1 MTVNLLLAVALLAIA
16 APAEPVCYDELVF
29 APEPLH
35 NHSSSIVE
43 TPNGDLLVAWFRGRG
58 EKTDDTLVISGAR
71 KRKGADRWSEPFV
84 MADNQGLPDQN
95 PVLYIDPAGR
105 LYLWWISSL
114 ANTRETY
121 LLQYRTAT
129 DYEADGPPRWEW
141 NDTILRQP
149 QNLASVMEK
158 MAAGVDAKFG
168 KMFDFEEKYR
178 KRLEHGVRMARIDET
193 YLAEWQDRVWG
204 RLTGMLTW
212 MPRCQPIMLS
222 GSRMLIGLYSDVYC
236 TSLSC
241 FTNDGGQTW
250 EYGEPMADYGLI
262 QPALIQK
269 QDGTIVAYG
278 RDKGPLRY
286 IRVAES
292 KDGGLTWGNF
302 HDLEIRNPESSVSIT
317 KLQNGHWILLCND
330 LDGRDGRHGRSRLT
344 AYLSDDEGAAWRWR
358 RCIEDNHTPP
368 DDHPHA
374 SYPTVI
380 QTRDGMIHVTY
391 TYSPKPSET
400 IKHVWFNEEWVRA
413 GEESF

>member
-1 MTVNLLLAVALLAIA
+1 MNLLLAAILIA
-16 APAEPVCYDELVF
+16 AADAAAPVFFEELVF
-29 APEPLH
+29 PPEPMH

-43 TPNGDLLVAWFRGRG
+43 TPNGDLLVAWFHGRG
-58 EKTDDTLVISGAR
+58 EKTDDTLVINGAR
-71 KRKGADRWSEPFV
+71 RRKDADKWSNPFV
-84 MADNQGLPDQN
+84 MADNQNLPDQN
-95 PVLYIDPAGR
+95 SVLYIDPDGR

-121 LLQYRTAT
+121 LLRYRTAT
-129 DYEADGPPRWEW
+129 AYEADGPPTWEW
-141 NDTILRQP
+141 NDTIMCRP
-149 QNLASVMEK
+149 KNLVAVMDK
-158 MAAGVDAKFG
+158 ISAGVDAKFD

-193 YLAEWQDRVWG
+193 YMAAWQDRVWG

-222 GSRMLIGLYSDVYC
+222 DNRMMIGLYSDVYC

-241 FTNDGGQTW
+241 FTEDGGKTW

-262 QPALIQK
+262 QPAFIQK
-269 QDGTIVAYG
+269 KDGTIIAYG

-292 KDGGLTWGNF
+292 TDGGLTWGNF
-302 HDLEIRNPESSVSIT
+302 HDLKIRNPESSVSVT

-344 AYLSDDEGAAWRWR
+344 AYISDNEGATWKWR
-358 RCIEDNHTPP
+358 RNIEDNHRPP
-368 DDHPHA
+368 DDNPHA

-380 QTRDGMIHVTY
+380 QTRNGMIHVTFTY
-391 TYSPKPSET
+391 TPKPNET
-400 IKHVWFNEEWVRA
+400 IKHVWFNEEWVKE
-413 GEESF
+413 GEN

>member
-1 MTVNLLLAVALLAIA
+1 MNLLLAVTLIA
-16 APAEPVCYDELVF
+16 AADAAAPVFFEELVF
-29 APEPLH
+29 PPEPMH

-43 TPNGDLLVAWFRGRG
+43 TPNGDLLVAWFHGRG
-58 EKTDDTLVISGAR
+58 EKTDDTLVINGAR
-71 KRKGADRWSEPFV
+71 RRIDADKWSKPFV
-84 MADNQGLPDQN
+84 MADNQNLPDQN
-95 PVLYIDPAGR
+95 SVLYIDPDGR

-129 DYEADGPPRWEW
+129 AYEADGPPTWEW
-141 NDTILRQP
+141 NDTIMCRP
-149 QNLASVMEK
+149 KNLVAVMDK
-158 MAAGVDAKFG
+158 ISAGVDAKFD

-178 KRLEHGVRMARIDET
+178 KRLEHGLRMARIDDT
-193 YLAEWQDRVWG
+193 YMTDWQDRVWG

-222 GSRMLIGLYSDVYC
+222 DNRMMIGLYSDVYC

-241 FTNDGGQTW
+241 FTEDGGKTW

-262 QPALIQK
+262 QPAFIQK
-269 QDGTIVAYG
+269 KDGTIIAYG

-292 KDGGLTWGNF
+292 TDGGLTWGNF
-302 HDLEIRNPESSVSIT
+302 HDLKIRNPESSVSVT

-344 AYLSDDEGAAWRWR
+344 AYISDNEGATWKWR
-358 RCIEDNHTPP
+358 RNIEDNHRPP
-368 DDHPHA
+368 DDNPHA

-380 QTRDGMIHVTY
+380 QTRNGMIHVTFTY
-391 TYSPKPSET
+391 TPKPNET
-400 IKHVWFNEEWVRA
+400 IKHVWFNEEWVKE
-413 GEESF
+413 GEN

>member
-1 MTVNLLLAVALLAIA
+1 MNLLLAAILIA
-16 APAEPVCYDELVF
+16 AADAAAPVFFEELVF
-29 APEPLH
+29 PPEPMH

-43 TPNGDLLVAWFRGRG
+43 TPNGDLLVAWFHGRG
-58 EKTDDTLVISGAR
+58 EKTDDTLVINGAR
-71 KRKGADRWSEPFV
+71 RRKDADKWSNPFV
-84 MADNQGLPDQN
+84 MADNQNLPDQN
-95 PVLYIDPAGR
+95 SVLYIDPDGR

-129 DYEADGPPRWEW
+129 AYEADGPPTWEW
-141 NDTILRQP
+141 NDTIMCRP
-149 QNLASVMEK
+149 KNLVAVMDK
-158 MAAGVDAKFG
+158 ISAGVDAKFD

-178 KRLEHGVRMARIDET
+178 KRLEHGLRMARIDDT
-193 YLAEWQDRVWG
+193 YMTDWQDRVWG

-222 GSRMLIGLYSDVYC
+222 DNRMMIGLYSDVYC

-241 FTNDGGQTW
+241 FTEDGGKTW

-262 QPALIQK
+262 QPAFIQK
-269 QDGTIVAYG
+269 KDGTIIAYG

-292 KDGGLTWGNF
+292 TDGGLTWGNF
-302 HDLEIRNPESSVSIT
+302 HDLKIRNPESSVSVT

-344 AYLSDDEGAAWRWR
+344 AYISDNEGATWKWR
-358 RCIEDNHTPP
+358 RNIEDNHRPP
-368 DDHPHA
+368 DDNPHA

-380 QTRDGMIHVTY
+380 QTRNGMIHVTFTY
-391 TYSPKPSET
+391 TPKPNET
-400 IKHVWFNEEWVRA
+400 IKHVWFNEEWVKE
-413 GEESF
+413 GEN

>member
-1 MTVNLLLAVALLAIA
+1 MNLLLAAILIA
-16 APAEPVCYDELVF
+16 AADAAAPVFFEELVF
-29 APEPLH
+29 PPEPMH

-43 TPNGDLLVAWFRGRG
+43 TPNGDLLVAWFHGRG
-58 EKTDDTLVISGAR
+58 EKTDDTLVINGAR
-71 KRKGADRWSEPFV
+71 RRKDADKWSKPFV
-84 MADNQGLPDQN
+84 MADNQNLPDQN
-95 PVLYIDPAGR
+95 SVLYIDPDGR

-129 DYEADGPPRWEW
+129 AYEADGPPTWEW
-141 NDTILRQP
+141 NDTIMCRP
-149 QNLASVMEK
+149 KNLVAVMDK
-158 MAAGVDAKFG
+158 ISTGVDAKFD

-178 KRLEHGVRMARIDET
+178 KRLEHGLRMARIDDT
-193 YLAEWQDRVWG
+193 YMTDWQDRVWG

-222 GSRMLIGLYSDVYC
+222 DNRMMIGLYSDVYC

-241 FTNDGGQTW
+241 FTEDGGKTW

-262 QPALIQK
+262 QPAFIQK
-269 QDGTIVAYG
+269 KDGTIIAYG

-292 KDGGLTWGNF
+292 TDGGLTWGNF
-302 HDLEIRNPESSVSIT
+302 HDLKIRNPESSVSVT

-344 AYLSDDEGAAWRWR
+344 AYISDDEGATWKWR
-358 RCIEDNHTPP
+358 RNIEDNHRPP
-368 DDHPHA
+368 DDNPHA

-380 QTRDGMIHVTY
+380 QTRNGMIHVTFTY
-391 TYSPKPSET
+391 TPKPNET
-400 IKHVWFNEEWVRA
+400 IKHVWFNEEWVKE
-413 GEESF
+413 GEN

>member
-1 MTVNLLLAVALLAIA
+1 MSLLLAVALIATAATA
-16 APAEPVCYDELVF
+16 APAAPVFFDELVF
-29 APEPLH
+29 PPEQMH

-43 TPNGDLLVAWFRGRG
+43 TPKGDLLVAWFRGRG
-58 EKTDDTLVISGAR
+58 EKGDDTLVISGAR
-71 KRKGADRWSEPFV
+71 KRKGADKWSEPFV
-84 MADNQGLPDQN
+84 MADNQDLPDQN
-95 PVLYIDPAGR
+95 SVLYVDPAGR

-121 LLQYRTAT
+121 LLKYRTAT
-129 DYEADGPPRWEW
+129 DYEAEGPPRWEW
-141 NDTILRQP
+141 NDTIFCQP
-149 QNLASVMEK
+149 KNLVAVMDK
-158 MAAGVDAKFG
+158 MAAGVDEKFD

-193 YLAEWQDRVWG
+193 YMADWQDRVWG

-222 GSRMLIGLYSDVYC
+222 DSRMMIGLYSDVYC

-241 FTNDGGQTW
+241 FTEDGGKTW

-262 QPALIQK
+262 QPAVIQK
-269 QDGTIVAYG
+269 KDGTIVAYG

-292 KDGGLTWGNF
+292 RDGGLTWGNF
-302 HDLEIRNPESSVSIT
+302 HDLEIRNPESSVSIA

-344 AYLSDDEGAAWRWR
+344 AYISDDEGATWKWR
-358 RCIEDNHTPP
+358 RYIEDNHTPP
-368 DDHPHA
+368 DDNPHA

-391 TYSPKPSET
+391 TYSPKPNET
-400 IKHVWFNEEWVRA
+400 IKHVWFNEEWVKE
-413 GEESF
+413 GEK